1 MSTIKANEII
11 DAAGGNT
18 ATINGI
24 TPALAS
30 QAQATA
36 GTDNTTQMT
45 PLRTSQAITALTTAA
60 LVGAATAGLAA
71 GDVGTYIFGYPNNTT
86 NYVTG
91 ATIAGSLLLPA
102 GSFTYD
108 ATSGNASSQSFG
120 SAQSGTWR
128 CMGNRV
134 FAGSGQ
140 YTVTLWL
147 RIS

>member
-1 MSTIKANEII
+1 MSTIKANAII

-24 TPALAS
+24 TPAFSS

-45 PLRTSQAITALTTAA
+45 PLRTSQAITAQ
-60 LVGAATAGLAA
+60 VGTATAGLAA

>member
-1 MSTIKANEII
+1 MSTIKANTII

-30 QAQATA
+30 QAQAEA

-45 PLRTSQAITALTTAA
+45 PLRTSQAVTAQVAT
-60 LVGAATAGLAA
+60 VTAGLAA
-71 GDVGTYIFGYPNNTT
+71 GDVGTYMYAYPNNTT
-86 NYVTG
+86 NYATG
-91 ATIAGSLLLPA
+91 ATIAGSLLLPG

-108 ATSGNASSQSFG
+108 ATSGNASTQTLG
-120 SAQSGTWR
+120 SAQAGTWR

-140 YTVTLWL
+140 YTITLWL

>member
-1 MSTIKANEII
+1 MSTIKANAYL

-24 TPALAS
+24 TPAFSS
-30 QAQATA
+30 QAQAIA
-36 GTDNTTQMT
+36 GTDNTTMMT
-45 PLRTSQAITALTTAA
+45 PLRVSQAITAQVL
-60 LVGAATAGLAA
+60 AATAGAAA
-71 GDVGTYIFGYPNNTT
+71 GAVGTYMFAYPPAGTD
-86 NYVTG
+86 YATG
-91 ATIAGSLLLPA
+91 ATIAGSLLLPG

-108 ATSGNASSQSFG
+108 ATSGNASTQSFG
-120 SAQSGTWR
+120 PAQTGTWR

-140 YTVTLWL
+140 STITLWL